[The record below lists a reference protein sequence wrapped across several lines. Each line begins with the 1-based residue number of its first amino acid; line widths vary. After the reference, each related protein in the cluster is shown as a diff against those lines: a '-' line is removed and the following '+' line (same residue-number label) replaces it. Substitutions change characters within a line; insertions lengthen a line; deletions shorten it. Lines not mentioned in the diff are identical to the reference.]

1 MAVSYKKLWHIL
13 VDRNMKKKD
22 LEEAAGITHYQMYKL
37 ANDKDITTDVIGAIC
52 TALEVEPNDIMDFIQ
67 RLSYK
72 PCTSHHI
79 RPTHS
84 RNTSVSLYRTVFHIP
99 RV

>member
-52 TALEVEPNDIMDFIQ
+52 AALDVRPNDIMDFIQ
-67 RLSYK
+67 EIDK
-72 PCTSHHI
+72 
-79 RPTHS
+79 
-84 RNTSVSLYRTVFHIP
+84 
-99 RV
+99 